1 MALDSWD
8 STPPNDDDV
17 KDGFVHSTEDAEQS
31 TAMTS
36 LCPPTIL
43 SICPLIS
50 SNLSTCYSFN
60 QYYAL
65 NIIYLKL

>member
-17 KDGFVHSTEDAEQS
+17 KDGFVYSIEDAGQL

-43 SICPLIS
+43 CISPLIS

-60 QYYAL
+60 QYYTL
-65 NIIYLKL
+65 NIIYYKL